1 MIITCPNCN
10 KRFNIDASLIPNE
23 GRLLQCSNCNNKWH
37 YKIETKENPTEEI
50 YNLQDET
57 SVNNAQNL
65 DKKKDEIKIN
75 PSFENSDSENIQHEK
90 KIKIK
95 GENLKKE
102 KKQIIKKN
110 KKDKPIGLINKIIIL
125 VVSIVAIIIVLD
137 TFKNEISYYIPILN
151 PMIDNM
157 YEIILDINSFIKD
170 LFRK

>member
-75 PSFENSDSENIQHEK
+75 PSFEISDTENIQHEK
-90 KIKIK
+90 K
-95 GENLKKE
+95 
-102 KKQIIKKN
+102 N
-110 KKDKPIGLINKIIIL
+110 KKK
-125 VVSIVAIIIVLD
+125 
-137 TFKNEISYYIPILN
+137 
-151 PMIDNM
+151 
-157 YEIILDINSFIKD
+157 
-170 LFRK
+170 R